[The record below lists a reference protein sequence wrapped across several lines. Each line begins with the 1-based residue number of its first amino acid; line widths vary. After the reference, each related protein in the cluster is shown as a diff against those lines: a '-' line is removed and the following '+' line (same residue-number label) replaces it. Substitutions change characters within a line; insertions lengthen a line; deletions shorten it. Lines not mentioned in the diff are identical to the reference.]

1 MKKVHQKGSLF
12 SQKIDRV
19 AVVTYFLGAV
29 VPLVALGA
37 VAEHYVLPN
46 MSDRTAILGLMGMI
60 GSIGVL
66 SLASFLILRHM
77 TRSTLAQMN
86 LDNARLATLLGVSGN
101 LAAAQHVTDATNAC
115 ARSAI
120 ELTDA
125 AAAYVFLRAQG
136 EDEISLAG
144 TAGKNASKLYEKIH
158 TKLDGLLEQVMAEG
172 RPALLGGPD
181 APGKGGPSFSATAA
195 PVPSESTSIGAI
207 AVVRPSAATFEAK
220 ETDALATLAALVGV
234 SLHNADLRDAQ
245 RNFFS
250 HVTDI
255 IVHAL
260 DSHLGCN
267 TGHGERVAQIAN
279 RIGRTLNLDDARMER
294 LHFAAL
300 LHDIG
305 MLKIDRTQQM
315 SRKVCEKH
323 AQLGHRMLQRIRLWK
338 ELAPL
343 VLHHHEWYDGS
354 GYPEGLAG
362 DQIPLEARII
372 ALAEAFDTM
381 TNDAS
386 YRDTLSLAEAMR
398 EIEHGVGTQ
407 FDPQLVA
414 VFQQLVDQGVIDA

>member
-1 MKKVHQKGSLF
+1 
-12 SQKIDRV
+12 
-19 AVVTYFLGAV
+19 
-29 VPLVALGA
+29 
-37 VAEHYVLPN
+37 
-46 MSDRTAILGLMGMI
+46 
-60 GSIGVL
+60 
-66 SLASFLILRHM
+66 
-77 TRSTLAQMN
+77 
-86 LDNARLATLLGVSGN
+86 VSGK

-115 ARSAI
+115 ARSAF
-120 ELTDA
+120 ELTEA
-125 AAAYVFLRAQG
+125 AVAFVFLRAQG
-136 EDEISLAG
+136 EDAPSLAG

-158 TKLDGLLEQVMAEG
+158 SQLESLVDAAIAEG
-172 RPALLGGPD
+172 RPALLGD
-181 APGKGGPSFSATAA
+181 SYEPGGRSSGFSAAVA
-195 PVPSESTSIGAI
+195 PVLSESASIGAV
-207 AVVRPSAATFEAK
+207 AVVRPGAATFQAK
-220 ETDALATLAALVGV
+220 EVDALATLGALVGV

-255 IVHAL
+255 IAHAL
-260 DSHLGCN
+260 DNHLGYN

-279 RIGRTLNLDDARMER
+279 RIGRTMNLGDARMER

-305 MLKIDRTQQM
+305 MLKIDQTQQM

-323 AQLGHRMLQRIRLWK
+323 PILGHRMLHRIRLWK

-372 ALAEAFDTM
+372 ALAESFDTM
-381 TNDAS
+381 TNTTS

-407 FDPQLVA
+407 FDPDVVA
-414 VFQQLVDQGVIDA
+414 VFQQLVEQGAIEL

>member
-1 MKKVHQKGSLF
+1 MRQTHKKGSLF

-19 AVVTYFLGAV
+19 AFITYFLGAV

-46 MSDRTAILGLMGMI
+46 MRDRNAILGLIGMI
-60 GSIGVL
+60 SSIGVL

-86 LDNARLATLLGVSGN
+86 LDNARLATLLGVSGK

-115 ARSAI
+115 ARSAL
-120 ELTDA
+120 ELTEA
-125 AAAYVFLRAQG
+125 VVAYVFLRAQG
-136 EDEISLAG
+136 EDAVSLAG
-144 TAGKNASKLYEKIH
+144 TSGKNASKLYEKIH
-158 TKLDGLLEQVMAEG
+158 PKLDGLVEQVMAEG
-172 RPALLGGPD
+172 RPALLSGPD
-181 APGKGGPSFSATAA
+181 DSGERSANFCAIVA

-207 AVVRPSAATFEAK
+207 AVVRPGAAIFQAS
-220 ETDALATLAALVGV
+220 ETDALATLGALVGV

-255 IVHAL
+255 IAHAL
-260 DSHLGCN
+260 DSHLGYN

-279 RIGRTLNLDDARMER
+279 RIGRTMNLADSRMER

-323 AQLGHRMLQRIRLWK
+323 PLLGHRMLQRIRLWK

-343 VLHHHEWYDGS
+343 VLHHHEWYDGT

-372 ALAEAFDTM
+372 ALAESFDTM
-381 TNDAS
+381 TNEAS
-386 YRDTLSLAEAMR
+386 YRETISLAEAMR

-407 FDPQLVA
+407 FDPDLVA
-414 VFQQLVDQGVIDA
+414 VFQQLVDQGAIEV